1 VENTHTQSS
10 EYPDSSAPTV
20 AAFAHRDAGRSAL
33 SNRKSIAGNTERIP
47 RAAQGRNF
55 FGEFFSDA
63 SCVPA
68 RYDPAMNRPDDHR
81 PDELNPLAERL
92 GRDVFGRR
100 LARERR
106 LLIKKTSGG
115 GWIGRLGGK
124 DAIIASFLR
133 ACGLAGIAHR
143 QFLDVR
149 IVTNRVA
156 IRGLPAAF
164 DGFRLAQITDLH
176 CDLDP
181 ALMGV
186 VENLLPGLA
195 CDAVVLTGDYH
206 DRIGRPGDLS
216 LALMLHLIPL
226 LPSPRFCIFGNHDF
240 LSVVPAFER
249 SGLPVLLNEHAE
261 IVRGGERIFLCGV
274 DDPRFFR
281 THDLARAR
289 RGVPDGATAIL
300 LAHSP
305 QVAAEA
311 AALGYS
317 FMICGHTHGGQ
328 ICLPG
333 GIPIVRNAPVPFRML
348 SGCWKES
355 GMPGYTSRGTG
366 ACGVAARLFCPP
378 EITLHVLVRDC

>member
-1 VENTHTQSS
+1 M
-10 EYPDSSAPTV
+10 PD
-20 AAFAHRDAGRSAL
+20 L
-33 SNRKSIAGNTERIP
+33 
-47 RAAQGRNF
+47 
-55 FGEFFSDA
+55 
-63 SCVPA
+63 
-68 RYDPAMNRPDDHR
+68 DDHDR
-81 PDELNPLAERL
+81 AVLAARL
-92 GRDVFGRR
+92 GPAVLARRLERERQLVVKKTGGGRR
-100 LARERR
+100 RMF
-106 LLIKKTSGG
+106 
-115 GWIGRLGGK
+115 GGK
-124 DAIIASFLR
+124 DAMIASCLR
-133 ACGLAGIAHR
+133 ATGLAGIARR

-156 IRGLPAAF
+156 IRSLPAAF

-186 VENLLPGLA
+186 VETLLPGLA

-216 LALMLHLIPL
+216 LALMLHLIPR

-240 LSVVPAFER
+240 LDVVPPFER
-249 SGLPVLLNEHAE
+249 AGLPVLLNEHAE
-261 IVRGGERIFLCGV
+261 IVRGGEKIFLCGV
-274 DDPRFFR
+274 DDPKFFG

-289 RGVPDGATAIL
+289 RGVPASATAIL

-311 AALGYS
+311 AVLGYS

-333 GIPIVRNAPVPFRML
+333 GIPVVRNAPVPFRML
-348 SGCWKES
+348 AGRWREA

-378 EITLHVLVRDC
+378 EITVHVLARA